1 MCGKCNPITSDFNA
15 RGEMA
20 CGGKRPEWRI
30 LERVSEDLYILSWP
44 QDSGVRYAPLYIHSF
59 PLCAPRKILE
69 ATSLNRQYHRY
80 EDIQSVPDR
89 LRWLRHSRGLM
100 QTEVAERI
108 GMSNYTYKTIEEG
121 TAQHFDKEMRDA
133 LARFFGVP
141 AADFTDEFNQ
151 FLEDGQG
158 GRIRAWRS
166 RTGLSR
172 QAFADRYGIPFR
184 SLEVWEIEKKAIS
197 YKSWEKY
204 FKGRA

>member
-1 MCGKCNPITSDFNA
+1 M
-15 RGEMA
+15 
-20 CGGKRPEWRI
+20 
-30 LERVSEDLYILSWP
+30 
-44 QDSGVRYAPLYIHSF
+44 RYAPLYIHTF

-80 EDIQSVPDR
+80 EDIQSIPDR

-108 GMSNYTYKTIEEG
+108 GMSHYTYKTIEEG
-121 TAQHFDKEMRDA
+121 TAQHFAKEMRDA